1 MRGTHSERGF
11 SLIEVIV
18 AITLLLVVTV
28 AATPLIVNSLH
39 FSTAQQ
45 RQQAAVIV
53 TQEAMEQVR
62 VRTAGLTSVAPLV
75 AGRRGS
81 DVTAQ
86 FTRLSA
92 HAGVAQTN
100 TASDP
105 SATVGSPSA
114 LLPLTVTVARDG
126 TAYTVETLIGTCT
139 QQKNGSGQLRCL
151 KTGTGNAMV
160 RAIVVT
166 KWTAGETCTSTPAG
180 YCSYE
185 TMSLVNLDTDLEW
198 SDAS

>member
-1 MRGTHSERGF
+1 MMRQSHNQLGF
-11 SLIEVIV
+11 SLVEVIV

-28 AATPLIVNSLH
+28 AATPLIINGLH

-81 DVTAQ
+81 DVTEQ
-86 FTRLSA
+86 FTRLSG

-100 TASDP
+100 PASEP
-105 SATVGSPSA
+105 SAAVGSPSA
-114 LLPLTVTVARDG
+114 LLPITATVSRDG
-126 TAYTVETLIGTCT
+126 TVYTVETLIGTCI
-139 QQKNGSGQLRCL
+139 QQKVSGQLRCL